1 MKRKRSSKKQT
12 AKTLLMKDTQQNE
25 AGFYKSETDE
35 KTSGSIAAMRT
46 ETGAQR
52 TASLMIGRN
61 DKGMMEFDTNRLS
74 HMIASVIKEISK
86 EAGGMA
92 NLSRSLVDE
101 PVSNGPVA
109 QVPFESHQNAE
120 YKQNELDY
128 ALAVIKKTMNLDAA
142 EPFNRPVDPVA
153 LDIPDYFDI
162 IKTPMDFGTIRDNLE
177 NGVKYKNSADVFKD
191 VENIWHNCVVYNKK
205 GDHIL
210 KLMNRVKT
218 FFMKHWIAAKLQ
230 TEQTPAII
238 DIQPGTGSFISRHTN
253 RQNESPLVNNFTQL
267 PEPEA
272 GQPEQSSSQQQ
283 SSPEKD
289 ESDFDTPY
297 SENTRKK
304 SRFQGL
310 ADRQKLLLTAGR
322 IKVLTNDRG
331 QPIGPEAVKLTNFL
345 GHISRDGNMAPLTYS
360 GWSKV
365 PEEYKEKM
373 WQKVLATFDIEPG
386 HRQQMLLSI
395 GSKWRNFKSYLK
407 SSYYDTHETD
417 EERLADRD
425 ERVLPDQWSVLVNK
439 WSSKEFQKLSA
450 RNKANRA
457 KVKFIHTGG
466 QKSLARLLEEEKEKR
481 GDCQEL
487 SQAELLIKTRTRNNR
502 QPMNEST
509 ASVIAKLR
517 KPVTPTQDD
526 AFNRLTRVDNNNKGG
541 GSQSDAFNHLMRA
554 DNNNKGGGSQSESNG
569 GTIVPSHAAA
579 LKMVEAKSVEVDEM
593 KQRLTSMEETC
604 SQMAAQMSAMV
615 SMMANM
621 QKAFVGANAPNNV
634 PLSIPVGT
642 PNQSEPNFT
651 SIHEVPEKPTRGRR
665 EALKFFKVA
674 PPGRETESKLNF
686 FLPHRRGREDLHFQ
700 PVTPEPSESAGS
712 AMFGKSAPVFVLDD
726 IDSMVSTRST
736 KKKETVPTTQ
746 PMPESSRSKG
756 SKSRKIWDTSD
767 SSLTCDLEF
776 NQIGTVKT
784 NLLDKKT
791 KENEDMKQDRALTK
805 KELVHQEADCLMKV
819 QEVTEGEKRSA
830 AISIFQSRPRMEKE
844 AQDVGLDTPFWDVTA
859 WKKVLAEL
867 TGESLEEPGSIRVE
881 KVADE
886 VVKAAVGKVA
896 IDDAAKETEGGEQL
910 GDKGDKEKA

>member
-1 MKRKRSSKKQT
+1 MKRKRSCKKQT
-12 AKTLLMKDTQQNE
+12 AKTILKNKTQQNE
-25 AGFYKSETDE
+25 AGLYKSETDE
-35 KTSGSIAAMRT
+35 RTSGSIAAMRM

-52 TASLMIGRN
+52 TGSFMVGRN
-61 DKGMMEFDTNRLS
+61 DNGMMEFDTNRLS
-74 HMIASVIKEISK
+74 HVIASVIKEISK

-101 PVSNGPVA
+101 PISNGPVA
-109 QVPFESHQNAE
+109 QVHVESHQNAD
-120 YKQNELDY
+120 YKQNELDF

-162 IKTPMDFGTIRDNLE
+162 IKTPMDFGTVCDNLE
-177 NGVKYKNSADVFKD
+177 NGVKYMNSADVFKD
-191 VENIWHNCVVYNKK
+191 VEYIWHNCVVYNKK

-230 TEQTPAII
+230 MEQTPAII

-253 RQNESPLVNNFTQL
+253 RQNESPLVNNFTRL
-267 PEPEA
+267 LEPEA

-297 SENTRKK
+297 LENTKKK

-322 IKVLTNDRG
+322 IKVLTNEQG
-331 QPIGPEAVKLTNFL
+331 QPLGPEAVKLTNFL

-360 GWSKV
+360 GWSKM

-373 WQKVLATFDIEPG
+373 WQKVLATFDVEPG
-386 HRQQMLLSI
+386 HRQQVLLSI

-417 EERLADRD
+417 EQRLAERD

-439 WSSKEFQKLSA
+439 WSSEEFQKLSA

-481 GDCQEL
+481 GDGREL
-487 SQAELLIKTRTRNNR
+487 SQAELLIKTRARKNG
-502 QPMNEST
+502 QPVNESA

-517 KPVTPTQDD
+517 KPVTPTQHD
-526 AFNRLTRVDNNNKGG
+526 AFNRVDNNNNKGGGSQSDVFNRVKGAGNNNKGG
-541 GSQSDAFNHLMRA
+541 GSQSDAFNRLTRVD
-554 DNNNKGGGSQSESNG
+554 DNNNKGSGSQSESNG

-621 QKAFVGANAPNNV
+621 QKAFVGANVPNNV

-651 SIHEVPEKPTRGRR
+651 SIHEVLEKPTSGR
-665 EALKFFKVA
+665 KK
-674 PPGRETESKLNF
+674 
-686 FLPHRRGREDLHFQ
+686 RR
-700 PVTPEPSESAGS
+700 
-712 AMFGKSAPVFVLDD
+712 
-726 IDSMVSTRST
+726 
-736 KKKETVPTTQ
+736 
-746 PMPESSRSKG
+746 
-756 SKSRKIWDTSD
+756 
-767 SSLTCDLEF
+767 
-776 NQIGTVKT
+776 
-784 NLLDKKT
+784 
-791 KENEDMKQDRALTK
+791 
-805 KELVHQEADCLMKV
+805 
-819 QEVTEGEKRSA
+819 
-830 AISIFQSRPRMEKE
+830 
-844 AQDVGLDTPFWDVTA
+844 
-859 WKKVLAEL
+859 
-867 TGESLEEPGSIRVE
+867 
-881 KVADE
+881 
-886 VVKAAVGKVA
+886 
-896 IDDAAKETEGGEQL
+896 
-910 GDKGDKEKA
+910 